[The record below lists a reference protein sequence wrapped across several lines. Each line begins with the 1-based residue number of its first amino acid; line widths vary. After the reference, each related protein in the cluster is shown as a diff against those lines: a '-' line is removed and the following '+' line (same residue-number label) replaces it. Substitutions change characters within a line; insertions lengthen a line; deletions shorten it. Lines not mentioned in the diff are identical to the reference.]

1 MALLEF
7 FSGFANIFCKATIT
21 FEDVQIGN
29 MAWSNKLPAY
39 RAWGLHV
46 PPDVLWS

>member
-7 FSGFANIFCKATIT
+7 FSGFTNSFCKATIT
-21 FEDVQIGN
+21 FEDVQIRN

-39 RAWGLHV
+39 RAWGLHML
-46 PPDVLWS
+46 PDVLQS